1 MARILIV
8 DDEQI
13 VRDLLRTVLEHDGH
27 QVDQATDGQQALEMH
42 GKAAYDVAIVDLI
55 MPRKNGLD
63 TVLELRAQRPET
75 RLVVMTG
82 ALPALLD
89 KNRTMDEMLGSVVK
103 LTKPMRPA
111 DLRRAVKEALGTPVA
126 KA

>member
-8 DDEQI
+8 DDEKI

-27 QVDQATDGQQALEMH
+27 AVDEATDGQQALELH
-42 GKAAYDVAIVDLI
+42 AKGAYDVAIVDLI

-63 TVLELRAQRPET
+63 TIAELRAQRPGT

-82 ALPALLD
+82 ALPTLLD
-89 KNRTMDEMLGSVVK
+89 KNRNMDELLGPVVK
-103 LTKPMRPA
+103 LVKPMRPS
-111 DLRRAVKEALGTPVA
+111 DLLRAVREALGTPVA
-126 KA
+126 

>member
-8 DDEQI
+8 DDEKI

-27 QVDQATDGQQALEMH
+27 QVTEAVDGQQAIDLH
-42 GKAAYDVAIVDLI
+42 AKSGYDIAIVDLI
-55 MPRKNGLD
+55 LPRKNGLD
-63 TVLELRAQRPET
+63 TVVELRAQRPET
-75 RLVVMTG
+75 RIVVMTG

-89 KNRTMDEMLGSVVK
+89 GNRKMDELLGSVAK

-111 DLRRAVKEALGTPVA
+111 DLVRTVREVLGAPVG
-126 KA
+126 